1 MNADL
6 VKPALEQVGNPHV
19 LLNLVSRRVRQLNAG
34 SGGVSR
40 PLVARTENLGSA
52 DIALREIIE
61 GKMGWVMPELEVVT
75 RPVNRKVRGMRPA
88 GKPMRSASHPAID
101 AVAA

>member
-6 VKPALEQVGNPHV
+6 IKQALEKVGNPHILV
-19 LLNLVSRRVRQLNAG
+19 NLVSRRVRQLNAG
-34 SGGVSR
+34 FGGISR
-40 PLVARTENLGSA
+40 PLVVDPGNLGMA

-61 GKMGWVMPELEVVT
+61 GKMGWEMPELEAVT
-75 RPVNRKVRGMRPA
+75 RPVNRKIKGLRSA
-88 GKPMRSASHPAID
+88 GKAMRSALPPTIE